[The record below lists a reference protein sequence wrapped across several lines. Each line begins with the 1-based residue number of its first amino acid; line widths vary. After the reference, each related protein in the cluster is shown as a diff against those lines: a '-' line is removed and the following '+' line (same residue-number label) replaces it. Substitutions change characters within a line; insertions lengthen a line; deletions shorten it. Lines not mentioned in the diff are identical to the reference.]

1 MAQDTAA
8 MSTSIKLLTDLL
20 FPSLP
25 ADAREPLSPS
35 LRTELSTAALEWMET
50 RSPGQPKIRIRTVT
64 DGGAAFAI
72 LEVLN
77 DDMPFLVDSVI
88 GEVQARGLAIRLV
101 LHPILKVQRRPD
113 GILDAIVGAVT
124 QVAVTGP
131 DRKSVV

>member
-25 ADAREPLSPS
+25 SDAREPLSPS
-35 LRTELSTAALEWMET
+35 LRTELSTAALEWMAT

-88 GEVQARGLAIRLV
+88 GEGRREVWQFGLYYIRS
-101 LHPILKVQRRPD
+101 RRCSGGRMVFSMPSL
-113 GILDAIVGAVT
+113 GPVT
-124 QVAVTGP
+124 ATGVTAT
-131 DRKSVV
+131 RKA